1 MANDLRTR
9 ATVELQ
15 IANSDK
21 VQSRIDDIN
30 RSLSDVSKSARSMDF
45 SNADKSVQALESSM
59 RALAE
64 SGEDCTQEWAQFE
77 RASKSA
83 YKSLESAAVKLNHS
97 ISEQGKLQRERIKE
111 LEAERAGLG
120 QTREEK
126 ARAKEIERELKE
138 LRKDVVDASDDELKS
153 MLRLNVQARARL
165 RIMQNEAKQQKTQAK
180 QQKTLKQLIAE
191 DLKPLKEKLKL
202 QKEFIQSLKTTEGR
216 YNALKKSAK
225 AAFSVGKTALK
236 GAGVVAGAALG
247 IAGAAISAGEGR
259 VSRVDQ
265 VRRIKAGQTSG
276 EKSKLFDEVFIE
288 AGGSNEEVVDAINR
302 VYSVLGKD
310 ASLEDVK
317 TAAAMELKYP
327 GLTKLFMQQNV
338 GKVGASDYVAAANR
352 TSATQAYSGATKEQI
367 ASASD
372 YISNLR
378 QSKFTNAS
386 QLELRDLYLALLG
399 SGGFDTEEEL
409 QRAFNSF
416 VRQQM
421 KSNVDVFSL
430 AKQWQ
435 AEGKWTRTAYGAT
448 DKTQAANAVRNID
461 FGMLATNSRM
471 TDYTKREGGADSAAK
486 TARRVSILKDQLLV
500 ELLKGLEPLL
510 KSGQIQKLISMVLR
524 AIQSGTFQK
533 MVNMVGELLGAILQ
547 LVGKIAKVVS
557 PFAQGAIDAILDGA
571 KSAMNF
577 LSGKEDGDS
586 NAPDGGTVGQARA
599 NGGIAS
605 MPSVFGEGVYPEMA
619 IPLDPAREGRA
630 QQLTAYV
637 QNHFNM
643 SGNETSSLALAGALN
658 SREWAYQSS
667 RIGQLNRRLGR

>member
-64 SGEDCTQEWAQFE
+64 SGEDCTQEWEQFE

-120 QTREEK
+120 QTKEEK

-138 LRKDVVDASDDELKS
+138 LRKDVVDATDDELKS

-247 IAGAAISAGEGR
+247 IAGAAIGAGEGQ
-259 VSRVDQ
+259 VSRADQ

-276 EKSKLFDEVFIE
+276 EKSKLLEDVFVE

-352 TSATQAYSGATKEQI
+352 TRATQAYSGATKEQI

-435 AEGKWTRTAYGAT
+435 ADGKWTRTAYGAT

-461 FGMLATNSRM
+461 FGMLATNNRM
-471 TDYTKREGGADSAAK
+471 TDYTKRESEADSAAK

-533 MVNMVGELLGAILQ
+533 MINMVGELLGAILQ
-547 LVGKIAKVVS
+547 LVGKIAKKVS

-577 LSGKEDGDS
+577 LSGKGDGDS

-605 MPSVFGEGVYPEMA
+605 MPSVFGEGAYPEMA

>member
-111 LEAERAGLG
+111 LEAERASLG
-120 QTREEK
+120 QTKAEK
-126 ARAKEIERELKE
+126 VRAKEIEQELKE

-165 RIMQNEAKQQKTQAK
+165 KIMQNEAKQQKTQAK

-191 DLKPLKEKLKL
+191 DLRPLKEKLKL

-225 AAFSVGKTALK
+225 AALSVGKTALK

-247 IAGAAISAGEGR
+247 IAGAAIGAGEGQ
-259 VSRVDQ
+259 VSRADQ

-276 EKSKLFDEVFIE
+276 EKDKLLKEVFIE

-435 AEGKWTRTAYGAT
+435 DEGKWTRTAYGAT

-461 FGMLATNSRM
+461 FGMLATNNRM
-471 TDYTKREGGADSAAK
+471 TDYTKRESEADSAAK

-510 KSGQIQKLISMVLR
+510 KSGNLQKLISMVLS

-547 LVGKIAKVVS
+547 LVGKIAKKVS

-577 LSGKEDGDS
+577 LSGKGDGDS
-586 NAPDGGTVGQARA
+586 NASDGGIIGQSRA

>member
-64 SGEDCTQEWAQFE
+64 SGEDCTQEWEQFE

-165 RIMQNEAKQQKTQAK
+165 KIMQNEAKQQKTQAK

-247 IAGAAISAGEGR
+247 IAGAAIGAGEGR

-265 VRRIKAGQTSG
+265 VRRIKAGRTSG
-276 EKSKLFDEVFIE
+276 EKSKLLDEVFIE

-448 DKTQAANAVRNID
+448 NRTQAANAVRNID

-471 TDYTKREGGADSAAK
+471 TDYTKRESGADSAAK

-510 KSGQIQKLISMVLR
+510 KEGQIQKLISMVLK
-524 AIQSGTFQK
+524 AIQSETFQK
-533 MVNMVGELLGAILQ
+533 MINMVGELLGAILQ
-547 LVGKIAKVVS
+547 LVGKIAKKVS

-571 KSAMNF
+571 KSATSL
-577 LSGKEDGDS
+577 LSGKGDGDS

>member
-9 ATVELQ
+9 ATIELQ

-64 SGEDCTQEWAQFE
+64 SGEDCTQEWEQFE

-120 QTREEK
+120 QTKEAK

-138 LRKDVVDASDDELKS
+138 LRKDVVDATDDELKS

-247 IAGAAISAGEGR
+247 IAGAAIGAGEGQ
-259 VSRVDQ
+259 VSRAEQ
-265 VRRIKAGQTSG
+265 VGRIKAGQTSG
-276 EKSKLFDEVFIE
+276 EKSKLFEDVFIE

-317 TAAAMELKYP
+317 TASAMELKYP

-352 TSATQAYSGATKEQI
+352 TRATQAYSGATKEQI

-461 FGMLATNSRM
+461 FGMLATNNRM
-471 TDYTKREGGADSAAK
+471 TDYTKRESGAESAAK
-486 TARRVSILKDQLLV
+486 TARRVTLLKDQLLL

-510 KSGQIQKLISMVLR
+510 KSGQIQKLISMVLS

-533 MVNMVGELLGAILQ
+533 MINMVGELLGAILQ
-547 LVGKIAKVVS
+547 LVGKIAKKVS

-577 LSGKEDGDS
+577 LSGKGDGDS

-605 MPSVFGEGVYPEMA
+605 MPSVFGEGAYPEMA

>member
-120 QTREEK
+120 QTKEAK
-126 ARAKEIERELKE
+126 ARAKEIEQELKE

-165 RIMQNEAKQQKTQAK
+165 KIMQNEAKQQKTQAK

-247 IAGAAISAGEGR
+247 IAGAAIGAGEGQ
-259 VSRVDQ
+259 VSRADQ

-276 EKSKLFDEVFIE
+276 EKSKLLEEVFIE

-302 VYSVLGKD
+302 VYSVLGKA

-352 TSATQAYSGATKEQI
+352 TRATQAYSGATKEQI

-448 DKTQAANAVRNID
+448 NRTQAANAVRNID

-471 TDYTKREGGADSAAK
+471 TDYMKRESGADSAAK

-510 KSGQIQKLISMVLR
+510 KSGQFQKLISMVLR

-533 MVNMVGELLGAILQ
+533 MINLVGELLGAILQ
-547 LVGKIAKVVS
+547 LVGKIAKKVS

-571 KSAMNF
+571 KSTMNF
-577 LSGKEDGDS
+577 LSGKGDGDS

>member
-153 MLRLNVQARARL
+153 MLRMNVQARARL

-247 IAGAAISAGEGR
+247 IAGAAIGAGEGR

-448 DKTQAANAVRNID
+448 NRTQAANAVRNID

-471 TDYTKREGGADSAAK
+471 TDYTKRESGADSAAK

-510 KSGQIQKLISMVLR
+510 KSGQIQKLVSMVLS

-533 MVNMVGELLGAILQ
+533 MINMVGELLGAILQ

>member
-120 QTREEK
+120 QTKAEK
-126 ARAKEIERELKE
+126 ARAKEIEQELKE

-225 AAFSVGKTALK
+225 AAFSAGKTALK

-247 IAGAAISAGEGR
+247 IAGAAIGAGEGQ
-259 VSRVDQ
+259 VSRADQ

-276 EKSKLFDEVFIE
+276 EKSKLLEEVFIE

-338 GKVGASDYVAAANR
+338 GKVSASDYVAAANR
-352 TSATQAYSGATKEQI
+352 TRATQAYSGATKEQI

-461 FGMLATNSRM
+461 FGMLATNNRM
-471 TDYTKREGGADSAAK
+471 TDYTKRESGADSAAK

-510 KSGQIQKLISMVLR
+510 KSGSLQKLISMVLS

-533 MVNMVGELLGAILQ
+533 MVSMVGELLGAILQ
-547 LVGKIAKVVS
+547 LVGKIAKKVS
-557 PFAQGAIDAILDGA
+557 PFAQGAVDAILDGA

-577 LSGKEDGDS
+577 LSGKGDGDS
-586 NAPDGGTVGQARA
+586 NAPDGVTIGQSRA

>member
-120 QTREEK
+120 QTKAEK

-165 RIMQNEAKQQKTQAK
+165 KIMQNEAKQQKTQAK

-225 AAFSVGKTALK
+225 AAFSAGKTALK
-236 GAGVVAGAALG
+236 GAGVAAGAALG
-247 IAGAAISAGEGR
+247 IAGAAIGAGEGQ
-259 VSRVDQ
+259 VSRADQ

-276 EKSKLFDEVFIE
+276 EKSKLLEEVFIE

-352 TSATQAYSGATKEQI
+352 TRATQAYSGATKEQI

-448 DKTQAANAVRNID
+448 NKTQAANAVRNID

-471 TDYTKREGGADSAAK
+471 TDYTKRESEADSAAK
-486 TARRVSILKDQLLV
+486 TARRVTMLKDQLLV

-510 KSGQIQKLISMVLR
+510 KSGQIQKLISMVLS

-533 MVNMVGELLGAILQ
+533 MINMVGELLGAILQ
-547 LVGKIAKVVS
+547 LVGKIAKKVS

-577 LSGKEDGDS
+577 LSGKGDGDS

>member
-247 IAGAAISAGEGR
+247 IAGAAIGAGEGR

-276 EKSKLFDEVFIE
+276 EKSKLLDEVFIE

-352 TSATQAYSGATKEQI
+352 TSATQSYSGATKEQI

-448 DKTQAANAVRNID
+448 NRTQAANAVRNID

-510 KSGQIQKLISMVLR
+510 KSGEIQKLISMVLR

-533 MVNMVGELLGAILQ
+533 MINMVGELLGAILQ

-577 LSGKEDGDS
+577 LSGKGDGDS

-605 MPSVFGEGVYPEMA
+605 MPSVFGEGAYPEMA

>member
-64 SGEDCTQEWAQFE
+64 SGEDCTQEWEQFE

-126 ARAKEIERELKE
+126 ARAKEIEQELKE

-202 QKEFIQSLKTTEGR
+202 QKEFIKSLSTVEGR
-216 YNALKKSAK
+216 YVALKKSAK

-247 IAGAAISAGEGR
+247 IAGAAIGAGEGQ
-259 VSRVDQ
+259 VSRADQ

-276 EKSKLFDEVFIE
+276 EKSKLLEDVFIE

-416 VRQQM
+416 VRHQM

-448 DKTQAANAVRNID
+448 DRTQAANAVKNID
-461 FGMLATNSRM
+461 FGMLATNHRM
-471 TDYTKREGGADSAAK
+471 TDYTKRESPADSAAK
-486 TARRVSILKDQLLV
+486 TARRVSILKDQLLL

-510 KSGQIQKLISMVLR
+510 KDGQLQKLISMILR

-533 MVNMVGELLGAILQ
+533 MISTIGELLGMILQ
-547 LVGKIAKVVS
+547 LVGKIAKKVS
-557 PFAQGAIDAILDGA
+557 PFAQGAIDAVLDGA

-577 LSGKEDGDS
+577 LSGKGNDDS

>member
-247 IAGAAISAGEGR
+247 IAGAAIGAGEGR

-276 EKSKLFDEVFIE
+276 EKSKLLDEVFIE

-352 TSATQAYSGATKEQI
+352 TSATQSYSGATKEQI

-448 DKTQAANAVRNID
+448 NRTQAANAVRNID

-510 KSGQIQKLISMVLR
+510 KSGEIQKLISMVLR

-533 MVNMVGELLGAILQ
+533 MINMVGELLGAILQ

-577 LSGKEDGDS
+577 LSGKGDGDS

>member
-45 SNADKSVQALESSM
+45 SSADKSVQALESSM

-247 IAGAAISAGEGR
+247 IAGAAIGAGEGR

-276 EKSKLFDEVFIE
+276 EKSKLLDEVFIE

-352 TSATQAYSGATKEQI
+352 TSATQSYSGATKEQI

-448 DKTQAANAVRNID
+448 NRTQAANAVRNID

-486 TARRVSILKDQLLV
+486 TARRVSLLKDQLLV

-510 KSGQIQKLISMVLR
+510 KSGEIQKLISMVLR

-533 MVNMVGELLGAILQ
+533 MINMVGELLGAILQ

-577 LSGKEDGDS
+577 LSGKGDGDS

-605 MPSVFGEGVYPEMA
+605 MPSVFGEGVYPELA

>member
-120 QTREEK
+120 QTKAEK

-165 RIMQNEAKQQKTQAK
+165 KIMQNEAKQQKTQAK

-225 AAFSVGKTALK
+225 AAFSAGKTALK
-236 GAGVVAGAALG
+236 GAGVAAGAALG
-247 IAGAAISAGEGR
+247 IAGAAIGAGEGQ
-259 VSRVDQ
+259 VSRADQ

-276 EKSKLFDEVFIE
+276 EKSKLLEDVFIE

-352 TSATQAYSGATKEQI
+352 TRATQAYSGATKEQI

-448 DKTQAANAVRNID
+448 NKTQAANAVRNID

-471 TDYTKREGGADSAAK
+471 TDYTKRESEADSAAK
-486 TARRVSILKDQLLV
+486 TARRVTMLKDQLLV

-510 KSGQIQKLISMVLR
+510 KSGQIQKLISMVLS

-533 MVNMVGELLGAILQ
+533 MINMVGELLGAILQ
-547 LVGKIAKVVS
+547 LVGKIAKKVS

-577 LSGKEDGDS
+577 LSGKGDGDS

>member
-64 SGEDCTQEWAQFE
+64 SGEDCTQEWEQFE

-111 LEAERAGLG
+111 LEAERASLG
-120 QTREEK
+120 QTKEAK
-126 ARAKEIERELKE
+126 ARAKEIERDLKE

-165 RIMQNEAKQQKTQAK
+165 RIMQGEAKQQKTQAK

-225 AAFSVGKTALK
+225 AAFSAGKTALK

-247 IAGAAISAGEGR
+247 IAGAAIGAGEGQ
-259 VSRVDQ
+259 VSRADQ

-276 EKSKLFDEVFIE
+276 EKSKLLEEVFIE

-352 TSATQAYSGATKEQI
+352 TRATQAYSGATKEQI

-435 AEGKWTRTAYGAT
+435 DEGKWTRTAYGAT
-448 DKTQAANAVRNID
+448 NRTQAANAVRNID
-461 FGMLATNSRM
+461 FGMLATNNRM
-471 TDYTKREGGADSAAK
+471 TDYTKRESEADSAAK
-486 TARRVSILKDQLLV
+486 TARRVSILKDQLLL

-510 KSGQIQKLISMVLR
+510 KGGHLQKLISMVMR

-533 MVNMVGELLGAILQ
+533 MINMVGELLGAILN
-547 LVGKIAKVVS
+547 LVGKIAKKVS
-557 PFAQGAIDAILDGA
+557 PFAQGSIDTILDGA

-577 LSGKEDGDS
+577 LSGKGDGDS

-605 MPSVFGEGVYPEMA
+605 MPSVFGEGAYPEMA

>member
-64 SGEDCTQEWAQFE
+64 SGEDCTQEWEQFE

-165 RIMQNEAKQQKTQAK
+165 KIMQNEAKQQKTQAK

-191 DLKPLKEKLKL
+191 DLKPLKEKLKM

-247 IAGAAISAGEGR
+247 IAGAAIGAGEGR

-471 TDYTKREGGADSAAK
+471 TDYVKRESGADSAAK
-486 TARRVSILKDQLLV
+486 TARRVSMLKDQLLV

-510 KSGQIQKLISMVLR
+510 KEGHLQKLISMVLR
-524 AIQSGTFQK
+524 AIQSETFQK
-533 MVNMVGELLGAILQ
+533 MVNMIGELLGAILQ
-547 LVGKIAKVVS
+547 LVGNIAKKLS
-557 PFAQGAIDAILDGA
+557 PFARGAIDAILDGA
-571 KSAMNF
+571 KSAMNL
-577 LSGKEDGDS
+577 LSGKGDDDS

>member
-120 QTREEK
+120 QTKEAK
-126 ARAKEIERELKE
+126 ARAKEIEQELKE

-165 RIMQNEAKQQKTQAK
+165 KIMQNEAKQQKTQAK

-247 IAGAAISAGEGR
+247 IAGAAIGAGEGQ
-259 VSRVDQ
+259 VSRADQ

-276 EKSKLFDEVFIE
+276 EKSKLLEEVFIE

-302 VYSVLGKD
+302 VYSVLGKA

-352 TSATQAYSGATKEQI
+352 TRATQAYSGATKEQI

-448 DKTQAANAVRNID
+448 NRTQAANAVRNID

-471 TDYTKREGGADSAAK
+471 TDYTKRESGADSAAK

-510 KSGQIQKLISMVLR
+510 KSGQFQKLISMVLR

-533 MVNMVGELLGAILQ
+533 MINLVGELLGAILQ
-547 LVGKIAKVVS
+547 LVGKIAKKVS

-571 KSAMNF
+571 KSTMSF
-577 LSGKEDGDS
+577 LSGKGDGDS

-637 QNHFNM
+637 QNRFNM
-643 SGNETSSLALAGALN
+643 GGNETSSLALAGALN

>member
-247 IAGAAISAGEGR
+247 IAGAAIGAGEGQ
-259 VSRVDQ
+259 VSRADQ

-276 EKSKLFDEVFIE
+276 EKRKLLDEVFIE

-352 TSATQAYSGATKEQI
+352 TGAIQAYSGATKEQI

-448 DKTQAANAVRNID
+448 NRTQAANAVRNID
-461 FGMLATNSRM
+461 FGMLATNNRM
-471 TDYTKREGGADSAAK
+471 LDYTKRESGADSAAK

-510 KSGQIQKLISMVLR
+510 KNGDLQKLVSMVLR

-547 LVGKIAKVVS
+547 LVGKIAKIVS

>member
-64 SGEDCTQEWAQFE
+64 SGEDCTQEWEQFE

-120 QTREEK
+120 QTKEEK

-138 LRKDVVDASDDELKS
+138 LRKDVVDATDDELKS

-247 IAGAAISAGEGR
+247 IAGAAIGAGEGQ
-259 VSRVDQ
+259 VSRADQ

-276 EKSKLFDEVFIE
+276 EKSKLLEDVFVE

-352 TSATQAYSGATKEQI
+352 TRATQAYSGATKEQI

-435 AEGKWTRTAYGAT
+435 ADGKWTRTAYGAT

-461 FGMLATNSRM
+461 FGMLATNNRM
-471 TDYTKREGGADSAAK
+471 TDYTKRESEADSAAK

-533 MVNMVGELLGAILQ
+533 MINMVGELLGAILQ
-547 LVGKIAKVVS
+547 LVGKIAKKVS

-577 LSGKEDGDS
+577 LSGKGDGDS

-605 MPSVFGEGVYPEMA
+605 MPSVFGEGAYPEMA

-643 SGNETSSLALAGALN
+643 SGNETSSLALAGALS